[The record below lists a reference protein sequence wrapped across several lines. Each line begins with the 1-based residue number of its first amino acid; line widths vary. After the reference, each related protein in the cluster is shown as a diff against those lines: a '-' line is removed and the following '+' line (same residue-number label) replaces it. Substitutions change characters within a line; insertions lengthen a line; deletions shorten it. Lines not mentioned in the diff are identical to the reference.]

1 MAKSNDTPLQ
11 DILKGI
17 NNGTTRLPDFQRGW
31 VWDDERIRR
40 LIASITK
47 SYPLGAVMFLEYGGD
62 SIRFKSRTFTNAP
75 DNGNATEILVLDGQQ
90 RLTSLYCSMYNDK
103 PVPTQTTKK
112 KDIFRYYYLD
122 IKKCLDPEAD
132 RLDAVIS
139 VPEDKEIKDDFGRNI
154 ILDLSTRQNEFENHM
169 FPLNIVYNSIA
180 LNQWTFEYM
189 SFHNDPEI
197 TNRMFKFNADVL
209 SNIISYTLP
218 VILLEKSTPKEAVCQ
233 VFENVNTG
241 GVALTVFELVTA
253 TFAADDFGLRKDW
266 DMRSQK
272 MKQDKSTFDL
282 LSVVAD
288 TDFLSSMTLLAQV
301 KSNKKTLSVKK
312 KDVLNLALADYKA
325 YADALTEGYIKA
337 ASFLVQQSIL
347 SPRDLPYTTQLVPLS
362 VIMTI
367 LGSKADDSIVKDK
380 LASWYWCGVFGEMYG
395 SANET
400 RYANDVSG
408 VLSWIDG
415 GEEPDTIS
423 RAFFQPTRLLSLQT
437 RNGAAYKGVMALILA
452 EGARDFISGAKMDFT
467 NFVADYVDIH
477 HIFPQKYCEEQGY
490 DKRKWNCI
498 VNKTPIAYRTNRKIG
513 GVAPSKYLKAIE
525 NTNVSVSDLNA
536 NVESHGIDVTSLRN
550 DDFDT
555 FFALR
560 AKTLLGLISK
570 AMGKNI
576 TNLNSTDV
584 IDAFGMSL
592 E

>member
-1 MAKSNDTPLQ
+1 MAKSNDTLLQ
-11 DILKGI
+11 DILKDI
-17 NNGTTRLPDFQRGW
+17 NNSTTRLPDFQRGW

-62 SIRFKSRTFTNAP
+62 SIRFKSRTFTNVS
-75 DNGNATEILVLDGQQ
+75 DNGTTPEILVLDGQQ
-90 RLTSLYCSMYNDK
+90 RLTSLYCAMYSEK
-103 PVPTQTTKK
+103 PVPTQTIK
-112 KDIFRYYYLD
+112 KDDIQRYYYLD
-122 IKKCLDPEAD
+122 IEKCLDPETD
-132 RLDAVIS
+132 RVDAVIS
-139 VPEDKEIKDDFGRNI
+139 VPDDRKIKEDFGRNI
-154 ILDLSTRQNEFENHM
+154 VKNLSTRQNEFENHM
-169 FPLNIVYNSIA
+169 FPLNIVFDSIA
-180 LNQWTFEYM
+180 LDEWKDDYRD
-189 SFHNDPEI
+189 FHNDPEI
-197 TNRMFKFNADVL
+197 SKRLRRFTAEVL
-209 SNIISYTLP
+209 NPIIGYTLP
-218 VILLEKSTPKEAVCQ
+218 VIQLDKSTPKEAVCQ

-253 TFAADDFGLRKDW
+253 TFAAEDFSLRDDW
-266 DMRSQK
+266 DMRAGK
-272 MKQDKSTFDL
+272 MKHAEGTFEL
-282 LSVVAD
+282 LSVVAA

-301 KSNKKTLSVKK
+301 KNNKKTLSVKR
-312 KDVLNLALADYKA
+312 KDVLDLTLTDYNA

-337 ASFLVQQSIL
+337 ARFLVQQSIL
-347 SPRDLPYTTQLVPLS
+347 APRDLPYTTQLVPLA
-362 VIMTI
+362 VLMTV
-367 LGSKADDSIVKDK
+367 LGSKTEDGVVKAK

-400 RYANDVSG
+400 RYVNDVSG
-408 VLSWIDG
+408 VLSWING
-415 GEEPDTIS
+415 GDEPDTIS

-437 RNGAAYKGVMALILA
+437 RNGAAYKGIMALILN
-452 EGARDFISGAKMDFT
+452 EGARDFISGDKMDFT

-477 HIFPQKYCEEQGY
+477 HIFPQKYCEKQSY

-525 NTNVSVSDLNA
+525 DTNVSAAALNA

-570 AMGKNI
+570 AMGKSI
-576 TNLNSTDV
+576 TNLSSTDV
-584 IDAFGMSL
+584 VDAFGMSL